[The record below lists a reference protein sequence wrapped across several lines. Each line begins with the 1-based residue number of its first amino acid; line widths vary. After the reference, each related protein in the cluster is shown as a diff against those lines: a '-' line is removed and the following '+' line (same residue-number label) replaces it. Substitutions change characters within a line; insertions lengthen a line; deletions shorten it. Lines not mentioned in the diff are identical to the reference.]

1 MSANKGDREL
11 KFQLWGW
18 ILFIICAVLF
28 IASSIRNH
36 DPLSL
41 AASFAFLLACVV
53 FITPLVT
60 KKPQRLKNSSRGR
73 VDSKCGD
80 DETNS

>member
-41 AASFAFLLACVV
+41 AASFAFLLGCVV
-53 FITPLVT
+53 FITLLVT
-60 KKPQRLKNSSRGR
+60 KKSQRLKNGSRGR